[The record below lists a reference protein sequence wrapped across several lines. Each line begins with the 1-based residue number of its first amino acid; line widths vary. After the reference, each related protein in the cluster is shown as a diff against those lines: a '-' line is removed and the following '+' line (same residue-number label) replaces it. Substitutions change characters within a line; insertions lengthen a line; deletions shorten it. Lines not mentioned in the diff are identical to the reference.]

1 MNQENNN
8 SIQESSGNIF
18 ADIGLQEPDQEQLKA
33 GLTLQ
38 VYRLIKSRK
47 LTQKQACKIPGIKQP
62 QVSALM
68 RNRSGNLSVGQ
79 LRDFLATLEQGVE
92 IKVGPAPSSLIR
104 EKCHRFV
111 SVV

>member
-18 ADIGLQEPDQEQLKA
+18 ADIGLQEPGQEQLKA

-79 LRDFLATLEQGVE
+79 LRDFLAILGQDVE
-92 IKVGPAPSSLIR
+92 IKVGPASKSKKYNEVPAYVQR
-104 EKCHRFV
+104 
-111 SVV
+111 